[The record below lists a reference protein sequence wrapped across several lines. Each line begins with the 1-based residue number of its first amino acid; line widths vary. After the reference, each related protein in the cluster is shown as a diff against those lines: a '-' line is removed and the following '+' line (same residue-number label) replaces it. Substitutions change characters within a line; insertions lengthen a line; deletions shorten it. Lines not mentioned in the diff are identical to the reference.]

1 MELLT
6 PRLKLRLLTYQDWL
20 FFKKLNQHEQVMQFV
35 ADIVDEQSL
44 FRLFESRITARKNDQ
59 DGWIS
64 FVIETADTN
73 EMVGLHG
80 IRETHEHKAHAEIGF
95 LLHPDFQR
103 KGFARESTQAVIDFA
118 FKKLKYESLY
128 ATVTAGNIASTKLLE
143 KLGFT
148 LKETIESNYQIN
160 GRWYDDLL
168 FVLDQE

>member
-1 MELLT
+1 
-6 PRLKLRLLTYQDWL
+6 
-20 FFKKLNQHEQVMQFV
+20 MQFV
-35 ADIVDEQSL
+35 ADIEDEKSL

-64 FVIETADTN
+64 FVIEMADTN

-80 IRETHEHKAHAEIGF
+80 IRETREYKTHAEIGF
-95 LLHPDFQR
+95 LLHPDFQGR
-103 KGFARESTQAVIDFA
+103 GLALESTQAVIDLA

-148 LKETIESNYQIN
+148 HKETIERNYQIN

-168 FVLDQE
+168 FVLDHD